1 MESDA
6 KIEQFVLLAGSTR
19 GLALVELIKRAT
31 SEPGLFAFGELI
43 DLPAIQ
49 EVMASAADVSTCNQ
63 PQHHRSSMENMHSI
77 IHCSNSLHSAAGQIT
92 KVTCNWALTMQP
104 APPPRTANKEQFPS
118 LSDAQTNKLKQLTV
132 VSLATAQKVWITSH
146 HTPP

>member
-31 SEPGLFAFGELI
+31 SEPGLFAYGELI

-49 EVMASAADVSTCNQ
+49 EVCQLMMPIVVAAAHDLPT
-63 PQHHRSSMENMHSI
+63 
-77 IHCSNSLHSAAGQIT
+77 
-92 KVTCNWALTMQP
+92 
-104 APPPRTANKEQFPS
+104 
-118 LSDAQTNKLKQLTV
+118 
-132 VSLATAQKVWITSH
+132 
-146 HTPP
+146 TPTD

>member
-1 MESDA
+1 MLQPWRCKAQPLVPNNASHAQQHAQMESDA

-49 EVMASAADVSTCNQ
+49 EV
-63 PQHHRSSMENMHSI
+63 
-77 IHCSNSLHSAAGQIT
+77 
-92 KVTCNWALTMQP
+92 
-104 APPPRTANKEQFPS
+104 
-118 LSDAQTNKLKQLTV
+118 
-132 VSLATAQKVWITSH
+132 
-146 HTPP
+146 